1 MAPSHQAKHVI
12 ANRLIGQAGRLGAL
26 RSLDSAQLRAPPPA
40 GLARPQVGRRGACR
54 AGAARAPACGRPRA
68 RRAGLRPIS
77 NLGAAML
84 LEFRLRGA
92 RGQRRRRVVRL
103 ALRASNPILH
113 NSFQARSCCA
123 A

>member
-1 MAPSHQAKHVI
+1 MA
-12 ANRLIGQAGRLGAL
+12 
-26 RSLDSAQLRAPPPA
+26 
-40 GLARPQVGRRGACR
+40 
-54 AGAARAPACGRPRA
+54 AARATAGGLSPAAGQAPRCLPRQRSA
-68 RRAGLRPIS
+68 RAGLRLTARSRRAGLRPIS

-113 NSFQARSCCA
+113 NSFQARG
-123 A
+123 